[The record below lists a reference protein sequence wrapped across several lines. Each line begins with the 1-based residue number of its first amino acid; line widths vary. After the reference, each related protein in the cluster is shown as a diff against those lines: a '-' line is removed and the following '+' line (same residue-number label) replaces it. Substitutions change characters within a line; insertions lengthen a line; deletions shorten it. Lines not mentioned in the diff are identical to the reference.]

1 MIYIKGRIINKI
13 QGFYYVKSGEETYEC
28 KLRGILKRKDKKDN
42 CVVGD
47 FVDISEDG
55 HIIKVYERKNI
66 INRPLVSNIDFLVIQ
81 FAAKDPVLELDRLN
95 LLLLN
100 SFYYRVSPILVIN
113 KIDLLSQEEK
123 EELNKK
129 IQYLKDIKIP
139 IFLISTYENTGI
151 KELEEM
157 IKDKTVAFGGPS
169 GVGKSSLINFL
180 QESKELVVGET
191 SKRLKAGKHTT
202 RDSNLLPS
210 TFGGY
215 VIDTPGFSSI
225 EIPPIKDFNELILLF
240 SEFHLEEG
248 KSCKFLD
255 CRHINEPDC
264 MIKEMVKEGKISEIR
279 YNFYKKIYEK
289 LKDER
294 WKNYEKY

>member
-1 MIYIKGRIINKI
+1 MVYIKGRIINKI

-55 HIIKVYERKNI
+55 HITKVYERKNI

-95 LLLLN
+95 FLLLN
-100 SFYYRVSPILVIN
+100 SSYYKVDPIVVIN
-113 KIDLLSQEEK
+113 KIDLLTSEEK
-123 EELNKK
+123 VDLNKK
-129 IQYLKDIKIP
+129 LQYLRDINIP
-139 IFLISTYENTGI
+139 VILISTYENVGI
-151 KELEEM
+151 KELEEI
-157 IKDKTVAFGGPS
+157 IKGKTVAFGGPS
-169 GVGKSSLINFL
+169 GVGKSSILNFL
-180 QESKELVVGET
+180 QESKELIVGET

-202 RDSNLLPS
+202 RDSKLLPS
-210 TFGGY
+210 ICGGY

-225 EIPPIKDFNELILLF
+225 EIPPIKDFNELISLF
-240 SEFHLEEG
+240 SEFQMEEG
-248 KSCKFLD
+248 RYCKFLD
-255 CRHINEPDC
+255 CRHINEPNC
-264 MIKEMVKEGKISEIR
+264 LIKEMVKKGKISEIR
-279 YNFYKKIYEK
+279 YNFYKKVYEK